1 MWDPISIFAVCW
13 ALNSGLPPAR
23 LSVDEVLRNRETVV
37 IVESITKDIKLR
49 EGL

>member
-23 LSVDEVLRNRETVV
+23 LSVNEVLKSKETVI
-37 IVESITKDIKLR
+37 IVECISKDIKLR
-49 EGL
+49 DGL